1 VILRLFLKIF
11 LYSLDFMKNKTAL
24 IFFLAV
30 FCILFTGSALAFVP
44 QTPHLLHL
52 VNQKIKEP
60 VGLEVYQVRKVIDSL
75 ALGEQG
81 IQTETRTIELDEK
94 LVYDFP
100 GRLRSEILS
109 NKLSRFY
116 VESDSRFIKISDGVA
131 VALEKSPVDFYTDI
145 LLYRDHESLLRQ
157 LVLAGVDTEKVTFQ
171 RLDNKICYFI
181 GHPPAGD
188 PKKFQGLWI
197 EKDSFFPV
205 LYVIKK
211 NTWTIAFHYKNWQR
225 VSKTW
230 YPMEIRIFVDDQ
242 LFVDIEVQ
250 GFELKSTFSPELFD
264 VDYIQQ
270 RYPGKDRYED
280 QKASGEIDELEKQI
294 ENFRKLYE

>member
-11 LYSLDFMKNKTAL
+11 LYSLDFMKIKKVL

-30 FCILFTGSALAFVP
+30 FCILFTGSAQAFVP

-60 VGLEVYQVRKVIDSL
+60 VGLEVHQVRKVIDSS
-75 ALGEQG
+75 AIGEQG
-81 IQTETRTIELDEK
+81 VQTETKTIELNEK

-100 GRLRSEILS
+100 ARLRSEILLDKS
-109 NKLSRFY
+109 SRFY
-116 VESDSRFIKISDGVA
+116 VESGSQFIKISDGVA
-131 VALEKSPVDFYTDI
+131 VSLKKSPVDFYTDI
-145 LLYRDHESLLRQ
+145 LLYRDHKSLLRQ

-171 RLDNKICYFI
+171 RLDNKLCYFI
-181 GHPPAGD
+181 GQPPAGS

-211 NTWTIAFHYKNWQR
+211 NTWTLAFHYKNWQR

-230 YPMEIRIFVDDQ
+230 YPMQISIFVDDQ

-250 GFELKSTFSPELFD
+250 TFELKSTFSSELFD

-270 RYPGKDRYED
+270 RYPAKNRYEG
-280 QKASGEIDELEKQI
+280 QEASGEIDELEKQI